1 MVCFDVCSLFTNVP
15 IDEAVRVI
23 RDMLLTDDSL
33 EDRTGLNVDDL
44 TELLEICLRSTYF
57 SYKGTY
63 YEQLEGAAMGSPA
76 SSIVAD
82 LYMEFFEALAI
93 STAPTRPRLRKRYV
107 DDTFCILTKGKEHEF
122 LNHLNSVRPT
132 IQFTMELESDGSI
145 SFLDCELHR
154 DTNGRMISKVYRKK
168 THTDRYLHFQSHH
181 PVHVKRGVV

>member
-63 YEQLEGAAMGSPA
+63 
-76 SSIVAD
+76 
-82 LYMEFFEALAI
+82 
-93 STAPTRPRLRKRYV
+93 TTR
-107 DDTFCILTKGKEHEF
+107 
-122 LNHLNSVRPT
+122 LNS
-132 IQFTMELESDGSI
+132 
-145 SFLDCELHR
+145 
-154 DTNGRMISKVYRKK
+154 
-168 THTDRYLHFQSHH
+168 
-181 PVHVKRGVV
+181 